1 MSASSVLAQGLSAL
15 GIALAP
21 EARTRLMDYVA
32 LLEKW
37 SRTYNLTSIRGDERI
52 VTHHLLD
59 SLAVAPHIGTGA
71 LLDVGSG
78 AGLPGIPL
86 AIAAPE
92 RAVTL
97 LDASAKR
104 ATFLR
109 QAVIELGLRN
119 AEVVCER
126 VEAWEAPKRF
136 DVVISRA
143 FSDLVR
149 FVEAAGRLCSAGGVM
164 AAMRGRHADADTV
177 GLPAPFRLKRAIPLK
192 VPGLNAE
199 RHLVLLEPRG

>member
-1 MSASSVLAQGLSAL
+1 MNAGNVLAQGLSAL
-15 GIALAP
+15 EIALGA
-21 EARTRLMDYVA
+21 EARARLLQYVA
-32 LLEKW
+32 LIEKW
-37 SRTYNLTSIRGDERI
+37 NRTYNLTSIKGEERI

-59 SLAVAPHIGTGA
+59 SLAVAPHIGAGT

-86 AIAAPE
+86 AIANPE

-109 QAVIELGLRN
+109 QALIELGLSN

-126 VEAWEAPKRF
+126 VESWQASRRF

-143 FSDLVR
+143 FSELVR
-149 FVEAAGRLCSAGGVM
+149 FVEAAGRLCSPRGIM
-164 AAMRGRHADADTV
+164 AAMRGKHSATDAA
-177 GLPAPFRLKRAIPLK
+177 GLQAFRVRRVIPLK
-192 VPGLNAE
+192 VPGVHAE
-199 RHLVLLEPRG
+199 RHLVLLEPST